1 MRRNRVRY
9 IIILVCV
16 LSAAA
21 ALFSAGYRMWHNQ
34 KAEQLYQNICTQLEQ
49 YPRSL
54 PVDGCSVCYFRDGA
68 EEYLFFWNDG
78 VTIAGRRN
86 QEGEIYYVG
95 ESVCVDKTGTEVEST
110 FSKQAFLD
118 AIEEGIA
125 FYLNQTDVTYSYHK
139 PSGGALPMWISPLD
153 PCYLRIQRTGH
164 PDYMEVMTGYE
175 GETGTYLHWNILTS
189 DETVVLYVSASDI
202 SASYGRTYV
211 PGWGEIPTQLI
222 DRWLPSF

>member
-21 ALFSAGYRMWHNQ
+21 ALFGAGYRMWHNQ

-49 YPRSL
+49 YPCSL
-54 PVDGCSVCYFRDGA
+54 PVDGCSACYLRDGA
-68 EEYLFFWNDG
+68 EEYLFFRNDG

-139 PSGGALPMWISPLD
+139 PSGGALPMWIYPTD
-153 PCYLRIQRTGH
+153 PYYLRLWRPSY
-164 PDYMEVMTGYE
+164 PDYMEVMTMHGRENGTVLRWSILAPDESVMLYLAVSDTSVPC
-175 GETGTYLHWNILTS
+175 GETYIQ
-189 DETVVLYVSASDI
+189 
-202 SASYGRTYV
+202 
-211 PGWGEIPTQLI
+211 GWGEIPAQLI
-222 DRWLPSF
+222 DR